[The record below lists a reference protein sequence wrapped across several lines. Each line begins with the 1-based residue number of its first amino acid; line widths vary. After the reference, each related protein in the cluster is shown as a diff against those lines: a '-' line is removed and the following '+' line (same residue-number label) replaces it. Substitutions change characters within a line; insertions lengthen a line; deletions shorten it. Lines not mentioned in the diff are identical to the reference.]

1 MTNLAIK
8 FLVST
13 FTLVSM
19 LTEFVSNEKKLLIK
33 KVVFL
38 FTMVR
43 KCRYFTVVASE

>member
-33 KVVFL
+33 KL
-38 FTMVR
+38 FF
-43 KCRYFTVVASE
+43 YLQWLGSADILQ